1 MRWRSAACAAAPLW
15 AALAL
20 TPLARPAAP
29 LPSELSEN
37 PRAIASAFSDNSV
50 RGEKPPAGSAIDR
63 RITDPRVTES
73 SGLAASLLHPGVLWT
88 HNDSGDDPRIFAIAP
103 DGSTAATYTLPGAP
117 ARDWEAISSGRDAD
131 GRAVLWIADIGDN
144 LGVWRSI
151 RVLRVREPEVLR
163 GGALEWT
170 RYDLVFADGSRNAE
184 ALLAD
189 PATGRLYVASKETSG
204 AGLYAAPSPLVA
216 GSRNTL
222 RRIGDVPS
230 VITDGAF
237 TADGGRV
244 ALVDY
249 VYAWVYRWTG
259 EGLAPDP
266 QRILL
271 PARGQGESV
280 AWTDDG
286 SALLVG
292 SEGVRSPIWRVPVGE
307 ASTSPT
313 ASADPTASAEPSA
326 QPSGEQ
332 GEGDGGQ
339 PPLWLWAAG
348 ALVAVVVGAVA
359 ARSHRR

>member
-1 MRWRSAACAAAPLW
+1 VRWPSALVVGLL
-15 AALAL
+15 AALAAVAPG
-20 TPLARPAAP
+20 TSAA
-29 LPSELSEN
+29 SV
-37 PRAIASAFSDNSV
+37 AI
-50 RGEKPPAGSAIDR
+50 EKPPEGTVVDR
-63 RITDPRVTES
+63 RIQDSRITES

-88 HNDSGDDPRIFAIAP
+88 HNDSGDDPRIFAINP
-103 DGSTAATYTLPGAP
+103 DGSTAATFTLPDAP

-131 GRAVLWIADIGDN
+131 GRPVLWIGDIGDN
-144 LGVWRSI
+144 LGVWRSV
-151 RVLRVREPEVLR
+151 RVLKVREPEVLR
-163 GGALEWT
+163 DGALEWT
-170 RYDLVFADGSRNAE
+170 RYDLAFADGPRNAE

-204 AGLYAAPSPLVA
+204 AGLYAAPAPLVV

-222 RRIGDVPS
+222 QRVGDVPS

-259 EGLAPDP
+259 DGLAPDP

-292 SEGVRSPIWRVPVGE
+292 SEGVRSAIWRVPVRE
-307 ASTSPT
+307 PSAPQSPT
-313 ASADPTASAEPSA
+313 PGADPTSEPSA
-326 QPSGEQ
+326 PPAAESE
-332 GEGDGGQ
+332 EGDGGQ

-348 ALVAVVVGAVA
+348 ALVAVVAGTVAV
-359 ARSHRR
+359 RSHRR

>member
-1 MRWRSAACAAAPLW
+1 MAAS
-15 AALAL
+15 AL
-20 TPLARPAAP
+20 TTRQ
-29 LPSELSEN
+29 
-37 PRAIASAFSDNSV
+37 
-50 RGEKPPAGSAIDR
+50 GESPPEGTVVDR
-63 RITDPRVTES
+63 RISDPRITES

-103 DGSTAATYTLPGAP
+103 DGSTAATFTLPDAP

-131 GRAVLWIADIGDN
+131 GRPVLWIGDIGDN
-144 LGVWRSI
+144 LGVWRSV
-151 RVLRVREPEVLR
+151 RVLKVREPEVLR
-163 GGALEWT
+163 DGALEWT
-170 RYDLVFADGSRNAE
+170 RYDLAFADGPRNAE

-222 RRIGDVPS
+222 RAHRRRAVGHHRRGLQPR
-230 VITDGAF
+230 
-237 TADGGRV
+237 TAAG
-244 ALVDY
+244 
-249 VYAWVYRWTG
+249 WRWSTTCTPG
-259 EGLAPDP
+259 STAGPATASAPDP

-292 SEGVRSPIWRVPVGE
+292 SEGVRSAIWRVPVRE
-307 ASTSPT
+307 ASASPSPT
-313 ASADPTASAEPSA
+313 AGVDPTAEPCA
-326 QPSGEQ
+326 PPSPESEDG
-332 GEGDGGQ
+332 GGGQ

-348 ALVAVVVGAVA
+348 ALVAVVAGTVA

>member
-1 MRWRSAACAAAPLW
+1 MRWPSAVAVGLLAAVPWLRRPGW
-15 AALAL
+15 
-20 TPLARPAAP
+20 PLA
-29 LPSELSEN
+29 S
-37 PRAIASAFSDNSV
+37 IA
-50 RGEKPPAGSAIDR
+50 GEKPPEGTVVDR
-63 RITDPRVTES
+63 RISDPRITES

-103 DGSTAATYTLPGAP
+103 DGSTAATFTLPDAP

-131 GRAVLWIADIGDN
+131 GRPVLWIGDIGDN
-144 LGVWRSI
+144 LGVWRSV
-151 RVLRVREPEVLR
+151 RVLKVREPEVLR
-163 GGALEWT
+163 DGALEWT
-170 RYDLVFADGSRNAE
+170 RYDLAFADGPRNAE

-222 RRIGDVPS
+222 RRVGDVPS

-237 TADGGRV
+237 SADGSRV

-259 EGLAPDP
+259 DGLAPDP

-292 SEGVRSPIWRVPVGE
+292 SEGVRSPIWRVPVRE
-307 ASTSPT
+307 ASASPT
-313 ASADPTASAEPSA
+313 PTAGADPSSDPSA
-326 QPSGEQ
+326 PPSPEPE
-332 GEGDGGQ
+332 EGT
-339 PPLWLWAAG
+339 AASRRCG
-348 ALVAVVVGAVA
+348 SG
-359 ARSHRR
+359 RPGPGRGRRRHRRRPLPPPPDDP

>member
-1 MRWRSAACAAAPLW
+1 MRWPSAAYAAVPVL
-15 AALAL
+15 AALAVL
-20 TPLARPAAP
+20 PAAG
-29 LPSELSEN
+29 PSELS
-37 PRAIASAFSDNSV
+37 
-50 RGEKPPAGSAIDR
+50 EKPPAGSVIDR
-63 RITDPRVTES
+63 RIQDPRVTES

-103 DGSTAATYTLPGAP
+103 DGSTAATFTLPDAP
-117 ARDWEAISSGRDAD
+117 ARDWEAISSGRDAE
-131 GRAVLWIADIGDN
+131 GRAVLWIGDIGDN
-144 LGVWRSI
+144 LGVWRSV

-163 GGALEWT
+163 DGALEWT
-170 RYDLVFADGSRNAE
+170 QYDLAYPDGSRNAE

-204 AGLYAAPSPLVA
+204 AGLYAAPSPLA
-216 GSRNTL
+216 NGSRNTL

-237 TADGGRV
+237 SADGSRV

-259 EGLAPDP
+259 DGLAPDP

-271 PARGQGESV
+271 PGRGQGESV

-307 ASTSPT
+307 ASTSPSAT
-313 ASADPTASAEPSA
+313 AGADPTSESSAPPSVEP
-326 QPSGEQ
+326 GV
-332 GEGDGGQ
+332 GGGSQ
-339 PPLWLWAAG
+339 APLWLWAGG